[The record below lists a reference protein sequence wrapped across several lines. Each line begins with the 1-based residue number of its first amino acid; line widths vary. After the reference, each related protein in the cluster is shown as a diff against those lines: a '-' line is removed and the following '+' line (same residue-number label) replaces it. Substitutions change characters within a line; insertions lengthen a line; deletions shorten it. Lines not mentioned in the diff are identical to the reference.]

1 MIASGQARKRQ
12 TMRRWYIRAGGVATA
27 VLIGVLAV
35 APTASAQPTA
45 ARGWTPP
52 PGLAGVTV
60 PGNFPGQT
68 RAHHVSFTINGSRPG
83 PAFQGVGAISGGG
96 GNSRLLIDYPK
107 AQRQQILDYLF
118 KPGYGADLQILKLE
132 IGGDAYATDGSEPSI
147 EHAKGAINCGAGYEL
162 WLAKQATALN
172 PKLQLYALQWN
183 APRWVGGAWSDA
195 DIGYIIDWL
204 HCATKDGLHI
214 SYLGGWN
221 EHLPHGIT
229 TKVMGWF
236 VRLRSTLNRTGYRR
250 VRIVAVDSFA
260 HEDGTDVSNYLASH
274 PAFRK
279 AVSVLGYHNLC
290 KYPATGKICLV
301 PAAARASG
309 KEIWESEIGA
319 LRQGTGVAAMTR
331 SIDNAFIQ
339 VGATGLIAWPLM
351 DSMPA
356 YLPEEDRGLIFADQP
371 WNGQYKV
378 NLMTWVIAQTTQ
390 FTQPGWRHILGA
402 AGQFGGA
409 YGSYNT
415 YEAPDHSGWTLNVQ
429 TTDAPAAQT
438 ISVHVDRGLPRSMV
452 HVWSTNVRSG
462 RSGSWFVQ
470 HINVHPANGGF
481 SYVLQPGFIYTF
493 TTTTGQG
500 KGRKISPSSGPMPL
514 PYTAKPDMSNEPKD
528 LGAQDASFEY
538 LPDGQT
544 IEQTT
549 VGAPVFWQ
557 NPSRF
562 RFPYAVVGNN
572 GWSNYEVSAFV
583 SFTAAGQSA
592 GLISRFSHPKA
603 NGVAQRFNGYQF
615 VVTES
620 GAWSLLSN
628 RVGKPPI
635 VLKTG
640 KLSAPVGVAT
650 PTKLSLSAHGA
661 QIVAMISGNVVASV
675 ANRSYQAGDAGIST
689 GGWYPVQFTNLM
701 VTG

>member
-1 MIASGQARKRQ
+1 
-12 TMRRWYIRAGGVATA
+12 
-27 VLIGVLAV
+27 VLAV

-147 EHAKGAINCGAGYEL
+147 EQTRGNINCAAGYEL
-162 WLAKQATALN
+162 WLAQQARTLN
-172 PKLQLYALQWN
+172 PKIQLYALQWN
-183 APRWVGGAWSDA
+183 APHWVGGAWSTA
-195 DIGYIIDWL
+195 DIGYIVDWL
-204 HCATKDGLHI
+204 RCATEAGLRI
-214 SYLGGWN
+214 NYLGGWN

-229 TKVMGWF
+229 TQVMNWF
-236 VRLRSTLNRTGYRR
+236 VRLRSTLDAKGYAS

-260 HEDGTDVSNYLASH
+260 HENGTDVANRIVGH

-279 AVSVLGYHNLC
+279 AVAVLGYHNLC
-290 KYPATGKICLV
+290 RYPATGKICLV
-301 PAAARASG
+301 PAAARTSG
-309 KEIWESEIGA
+309 KLIWESEIGA

-331 SIDNAFIQ
+331 SINNAFIQ
-339 VGATGLIAWPLM
+339 VRATGLIAWPLM

-371 WNGQYKV
+371 WNGQYQV

-528 LGAQDASFEY
+528 LGAQDGSFEY

-603 NGVAQRFNGYQF
+603 NGVAQRFSGYQF